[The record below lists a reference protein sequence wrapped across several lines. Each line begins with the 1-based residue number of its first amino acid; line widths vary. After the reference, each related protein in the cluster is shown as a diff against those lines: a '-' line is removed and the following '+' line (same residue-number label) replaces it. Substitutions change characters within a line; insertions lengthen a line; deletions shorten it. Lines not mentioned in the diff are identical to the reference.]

1 MPISWGSS
9 THRGLRWFAASEIT
23 PDQKMAILYQRLGE
37 RCRKEGLQ
45 GHDLSPRLQCIS
57 KMWSPLQEAE
67 VKKCCNWESSFSLVL
82 LDDVP
87 SASFENGAACAP
99 VLQLAER

>member
-1 MPISWGSS
+1 M
-9 THRGLRWFAASEIT
+9 ASEIP
-23 PDQKMAILYQRLGE
+23 PDQKMTILYQRLRE
-37 RCRKEGLQ
+37 SCRKEGLQ
-45 GHDLSPRLQCIS
+45 GRDLSPRLQCIS

-87 SASFENGAACAP
+87 SASFENGVACAP